1 MSTLRRVG
9 ELLWRVNRKNDSAS
23 AANVFNSKAN
33 VVISMAIYTFTKLM
47 DNARCVAVMHK
58 GITARVPC
66 GALSHMFCVFNSD
79 DAVFSNTVVY
89 PFERL
94 N

>member
-58 GITARVPC
+58 GITTWVPSC
-66 GALSHMFCVFNSD
+66 ALSHMLRVFNSN
-79 DAVFSNTVVY
+79 DAVFSDTVVY

-94 N
+94 I

>member
-1 MSTLRRVG
+1 
-9 ELLWRVNRKNDSAS
+9 VNRENDSAS
-23 AANVFNSKAN
+23 AANVFNSEAN
-33 VVISMAIYTFTKLM
+33 VVISMANDTFTKLM

-58 GITARVPC
+58 GITARVPF
-66 GALSHMFCVFNSD
+66 GALSHMVCVFTSN

-94 N
+94 I

>member
-1 MSTLRRVG
+1 MPILRRES
-9 ELLWRVNRKNDSAS
+9 ELLWRGNRENDSAS

-58 GITARVPC
+58 GITTRVPC
-66 GALSHMFCVFNSD
+66 GALSHMLRVFNSN
-79 DAVFSNTVVY
+79 DAVFSDTVVY

-94 N
+94 I